1 VDREGHDGSGSQESS
16 HKAAPGHD
24 SSPQVVEKDEEVT
37 KLLTDGE
44 FRRQGSGC
52 GLVAE
57 RAFESRRAST
67 GMNFGARKIGERCGN
82 ESNGGRTGSGSFDRA
97 RAVGGERSGG
107 GDLLAGEWRPFKAT
121 IS

>member
-24 SSPQVVEKDEEVT
+24 SSPRVVEKDEVT

-44 FRRQGSGC
+44 FKRQGSGC

-97 RAVGGERSGG
+97 RGG
-107 GDLLAGEWRPFKAT
+107 GR
-121 IS
+121 